1 MNALDYINNSG
12 RRVLKF
18 FPPDSLLIDLHFIL
32 TQNKILT
39 RHMPYLLLEK
49 KISGNHIDAIRI
61 LDFHE
66 EDGVVSLSVQ
76 ELESKKKYL
85 LSANMD
91 YDGNM
96 WNWCLADFIAL
107 TNKS

>member
-1 MNALDYINNSG
+1 MNDVEYINNSG

-18 FPPDSLLIDLHFIL
+18 FPPDSLFIDLHFIL

-49 KISGNHIDAIRI
+49 RISGNHIVAIRL

-66 EDGVVSLSVQ
+66 KEGVVSLFVQ
-76 ELESKKKYL
+76 ELESIEY
-85 LSANMD
+85 
-91 YDGNM
+91 
-96 WNWCLADFIAL
+96 FV
-107 TNKS
+107 

>member
-1 MNALDYINNSG
+1 MNDLDYINNSG

-18 FPPDSLLIDLHFIL
+18 SPPDSLLIDLHFIL

-49 KISGNHIDAIRI
+49 RISRNHIVAIRL

-66 EDGVVSLSVQ
+66 KEGVVSLFVK
-76 ELESKKKYL
+76 ELESKKTYYV
-85 LSANMD
+85 SSNMD
-91 YDGNM
+91 YVGDM
-96 WNWCLADFIAL
+96 WMWCLADFNSL

>member
-1 MNALDYINNSG
+1 MKDLEYINHSG

-32 TQNKILT
+32 THNKILT

-49 KISGNHIDAIRI
+49 RISGNHIVAIQL

-66 EDGVVSLSVQ
+66 EDGVVSLFVQ
-76 ELESKKKYL
+76 ELESKKEYFL
-85 LSANMD
+85 TANMD
-91 YDGNM
+91 YNGKIWM
-96 WNWCLADFIAL
+96 WTLADFEML
-107 TNKS
+107 TAVK